1 MVSNLKIVYYNQV
14 SWLRNNTS
22 EMNQQFSIITSIYK
36 NDKPEFVRIALD
48 SMLVNQSVKP
58 SEIVLVQDGP
68 VSEGL
73 SSLLFE
79 YEMNYPTI
87 MSVIRL
93 KQNEGLGN
101 ALMLGVEAAKNEI
114 VARMD
119 SDDIC
124 IPNRFEI
131 QLAYLKAHPE
141 VDIIGGQM
149 TEFVDT
155 PDNIVGRRKV
165 PLSNDEIY
173 DYMKSRCAL
182 NHVTVMFRRSVVL
195 KIGNYQDWFWNEDYY
210 LWVRMMM
217 ARCKFANVTEVLVNV
232 RSGANQYARRG
243 GRKYYESEKGIKKL
257 MLDNGLINRTEYFI
271 NVAQRYIIQILMP
284 NRVRGWVYRTL
295 ARQ

>member
-1 MVSNLKIVYYNQV
+1 MVSNVKIVYYNQV

-257 MLDNGLINRTEYFI
+257 MLDNGLINRTEYFSK
-271 NVAQRYIIQILMP
+271 VAQRYIIQILMP

>member
-1 MVSNLKIVYYNQV
+1 MVSNVKIVYYNQV

>member
-1 MVSNLKIVYYNQV
+1 
-14 SWLRNNTS
+14 
-22 EMNQQFSIITSIYK
+22 
-36 NDKPEFVRIALD
+36 
-48 SMLVNQSVKP
+48 
-58 SEIVLVQDGP
+58 
-68 VSEGL
+68 
-73 SSLLFE
+73 
-79 YEMNYPTI
+79 
-87 MSVIRL
+87 
-93 KQNEGLGN
+93 
-101 ALMLGVEAAKNEI
+101 
-114 VARMD
+114 
-119 SDDIC
+119 
-124 IPNRFEI
+124 
-131 QLAYLKAHPE
+131 
-141 VDIIGGQM
+141 
-149 TEFVDT
+149 
-155 PDNIVGRRKV
+155 
-165 PLSNDEIY
+165 
-173 DYMKSRCAL
+173 MKSRCAL